1 MLCLCTAFN
10 LRHLTHHQNMKISK
24 VFLHVIAPVLMV
36 FTCLFAQAQDTKVV
50 YHVNTDVNT
59 ASAILGNVRNH
70 LNADPKTKITLV
82 THGPGIDFLLEG
94 AKDNKGREFSGVVAD
109 LAAKGVQFR
118 VCNNTLMTRN
128 IDPSKVA
135 MEAKIV
141 PSGVAEVARLQAKE
155 GHVYLKP

>member
-1 MLCLCTAFN
+1 
-10 LRHLTHHQNMKISK
+10 MKI
-24 VFLHVIAPVLMV
+24 FPLFWRIIAAASLV
-36 FTCLFAQAQDTKVV
+36 FTCFFAQAQDIKVV

-70 LNADPKTKITLV
+70 LNADPKAKITVV

-94 AKDNKGREFSGVVAD
+94 AKDNKGREFSGMVSD
-109 LAAKGVQFR
+109 LASKGVQFR
-118 VCNNTLMTRN
+118 VCNNTLTTRN
-128 IDPSKVA
+128 IDPSKVS

-155 GHVYLKP
+155 GYVYLKP